1 MPRKRRKKNQQIA
14 SGHFTTVGI
23 HQLRRKVMRV
33 NRITAK
39 PIIGELLRLGR
50 HLSEQCDVCWGAV
63 EAISP
68 PFKPCLGEPVTD
80 AIARLA
86 HPSGWLALTVE
97 HWQALRNVRS
107 RPYGFAY
114 VVFEE
119 SLAQNLAKAM
129 SKGSTK
135 PPTQDFRFWADH
147 LLEEIFEAAGFTPE
161 LADATV
167 YAACNEIEI
176 HLMGGRIDEAE
187 EGVDGVHEI
196 LEGSTGQPF
205 LQARALELEGHVHE
219 MMGRFPDADK
229 CYEKALGVLG
239 PDQARRRFEIRVE
252 SVELLFRRRVSPEQL
267 YMAFAGALAE
277 LSLDQGGSLERL
289 YIAHDMARST
299 RSLGKMARDAGMR
312 HWPGI
317 SEALAALER
326 VWPLYDEHAASSV
339 VELAEGYRSDLQ
351 ELVNDLEPMPAN

>member
-1 MPRKRRKKNQQIA
+1 MPRKRRQKSRPT
-14 SGHFTTVGI
+14 SGHFTSVEL

-39 PIIGELLRLGR
+39 PVIGELLRLGR
-50 HLSEQCDVCWGAV
+50 HLCEQCEICWTSA

-80 AIARLA
+80 ALARLA
-86 HPSGWLALTVE
+86 NPSGWLTLTVE
-97 HWQALRNVRS
+97 HWQALRHARS
-107 RPYGFAY
+107 RPYGFSY

-129 SKGSTK
+129 SRGSTK

-147 LLEEIFEAAGFTPE
+147 LLEEIAMTAGVTPE

-176 HLMGGRIDEAE
+176 HLMAGRIPEAE
-187 EGVDGVHEI
+187 ECVDGVHEL
-196 LEGSTGQPF
+196 LESSTGQPF
-205 LQARALELEGHVHE
+205 LRARALELEGHVHE
-219 MMGRFPDADK
+219 MMGRFPNADQ
-229 CYEKALGVLG
+229 CYEKALDALG

-252 SVELLFRRRVSPEQL
+252 SVELLFRRRVSPEQI

-277 LSLDQGGSLERL
+277 LSTDQGGPLERL
-289 YIAHDMARST
+289 YVAHDMARST
-299 RSLGKMARDAGMR
+299 RSLGKMAREAGMR
-312 HWPGI
+312 QWPGI
-317 SEALAALER
+317 PEALAALER
-326 VWPLYDEHAASSV
+326 VWPLYREHTDRSV
-339 VELAEGYRSDLQ
+339 IEMAEGYRSDLE
-351 ELVNDLEPMPAN
+351 ELVDDLDPMPAN